1 VDRLLTMPKIL
12 AALYLLL
19 MVAAGWRL
27 FTMPWSRGLKIS
39 SAIALIIPIPMFFL
53 LPSLLHPDRP
63 FAGLL
68 RAIGIALMLGGAVS
82 LLGGMTAAWLKVRK
96 A

>member
-1 VDRLLTMPKIL
+1 MPKIL

-27 FTMPWSRGLKIS
+27 FSMPWGRGLK
-39 SAIALIIPIPMFFL
+39 AVAAVGLVLPIPMFFL
-53 LPSLLHPDRP
+53 LPSLMHPDRP
-63 FAGLL
+63 FADLL
-68 RAIGIALMLGGAVS
+68 RAIGIALMAGGAAA
-82 LLGGMTAAWLKVRK
+82 LLGGMTGAWLKARK

>member
-1 VDRLLTMPKIL
+1 MPKIL

-27 FTMPWSRGLKIS
+27 FTMPWARGWKVG
-39 SAIALIIPIPMFFL
+39 AAVALISPIPML
-53 LPSLLHPDRP
+53 CLGPALMQPDRP
-63 FAGLL
+63 FADLL
-68 RAIGIALMLGGAVS
+68 RAIGVALMLGGGVS
-82 LLGGMTAAWLKVRK
+82 LLGGAAGAWLKARR

>member
-1 VDRLLTMPKIL
+1 MPKIL

-27 FTMPWSRGLKIS
+27 FAMRWARGLKIAA
-39 SAIALIIPIPMFFL
+39 AIALVIPIPMFFL

-63 FAGLL
+63 FADLL
-68 RAIGIALMLGGAVS
+68 RAIGIALMAGGAVS
-82 LLGGMTAAWLKVRK
+82 LLGGMAGAWLKARK

>member
-1 VDRLLTMPKIL
+1 MPKLL

-27 FTMPWSRGLKIS
+27 FTMPWSRGLKIG
-39 SAIALIIPIPMFFL
+39 AAVALVIPIPMLFL
-53 LPSLLHPDRP
+53 LPALMQPDRP
-63 FAGLL
+63 FADLL
-68 RAIGIALMLGGAVS
+68 RAIGIALMLGGGVS
-82 LLGGMTAAWLKVRK
+82 LLGGMAGAWLKARK

>member
-1 VDRLLTMPKIL
+1 MPKIL

-27 FTMPWSRGLKIS
+27 FSMNWSRGLK
-39 SAIALIIPIPMFFL
+39 AGAAVALVMPIPMLFL
-53 LPSLLHPDRP
+53 LPALMQPERP
-63 FAGLL
+63 FADLL
-68 RAIGIALMLGGAVS
+68 RAIGIALMLGGGVS
-82 LLGGMTAAWLKVRK
+82 LLGGMAGAWLKVRR

>member
-1 VDRLLTMPKIL
+1 MPKIV

-27 FTMPWSRGLKIS
+27 FSMAWSRRLKIG
-39 SAIALIIPIPMFFL
+39 AAMMLVIPLPMLFL
-53 LPSLLHPDRP
+53 WPAVMDPERP
-63 FAGLL
+63 FADLL
-68 RAIGIALMLGGAVS
+68 RAIGIALMTGGAVA
-82 LLGGMTAAWLKVRK
+82 LLGGVAGAWLKARR

>member
-1 VDRLLTMPKIL
+1 MPNIL

-27 FTMPWSRGLKIS
+27 FGMGWSRGLKIG
-39 SAIALIIPIPMFFL
+39 AAVMLIIL
-53 LPSLLHPDRP
+53 LPMLFLFPALMDPERP
-63 FAGLL
+63 FADLL
-68 RAIGIALMLGGAVS
+68 RAIGLAVIVGGAVA
-82 LLGGMTAAWLKVRK
+82 LLGGVAGAWLRTRR

>member
-1 VDRLLTMPKIL
+1 MPKIL

-27 FTMPWSRGLKIS
+27 FAMRWPRGLKI
-39 SAIALIIPIPMFFL
+39 AAAVALVIPIPMFFL

-63 FAGLL
+63 FADLL
-68 RAIGIALMLGGAVS
+68 RAIGIALMAGGAAS
-82 LLGGMTAAWLKVRK
+82 LLGGMAGAWLKARK

>member
-1 VDRLLTMPKIL
+1 MPKIL

-27 FTMPWSRGLKIS
+27 FTMPWSRGRKIG
-39 SAIALIIPIPMFFL
+39 AAVALVMPIPMFFL
-53 LPSLLHPDRP
+53 LPALMHPDRP
-63 FAGLL
+63 FADLL
-68 RAIGIALMLGGAVS
+68 RAIGIALMGGGAVS
-82 LLGGMTAAWLKVRK
+82 MLGGAAAAWLRTRK

>member
-1 VDRLLTMPKIL
+1 MPKLL

-27 FTMPWSRGLKIS
+27 FGMAWSRGLKV
-39 SAIALIIPIPMFFL
+39 AAAAGLVIPIPMLFL
-53 LPSLLHPDRP
+53 LPALMQPDRP
-63 FAGLL
+63 FADLL

-82 LLGGMTAAWLKVRK
+82 LLGGMAGAWLKARRV
-96 A
+96 

>member
-1 VDRLLTMPKIL
+1 MPKFI

-27 FTMPWSRGLKIS
+27 FVIGWPRGWKVG
-39 SAIALIIPIPMFFL
+39 AAVALVLPIPMFFL
-53 LPSLLHPDRP
+53 LPSLLHPDQP
-63 FAGLL
+63 FADLL
-68 RAIGIALMLGGAVS
+68 RAIGIALIIGGAVS
-82 LLGGMTAAWLKVRK
+82 LLGGVAGAWLKARK

>member
-1 VDRLLTMPKIL
+1 MPKIL
-12 AALYLLL
+12 ASLYLLL

-27 FTMPWSRGLKIS
+27 FTMQWSRGLKT
-39 SAIALIIPIPMFFL
+39 SAALALVIPIPMLFL
-53 LPSLLHPDRP
+53 LPALMQPDRP
-63 FAGLL
+63 FADLL

-82 LLGGMTAAWLKVRK
+82 LLGGMAGAWLKARK

>member
-1 VDRLLTMPKIL
+1 MPKLL

-27 FTMPWSRGLKIS
+27 FTMSWSRGLKIG
-39 SAIALIIPIPMFFL
+39 AAVALVIPIPMLFL
-53 LPSLLHPDRP
+53 LPALMQPDRP
-63 FAGLL
+63 FADLL
-68 RAIGIALMLGGAVS
+68 RAIGIALMGGGAVS
-82 LLGGMTAAWLKVRK
+82 LLGGMAGAWLKARK

>member
-1 VDRLLTMPKIL
+1 MPKIL

-27 FTMPWSRGLKIS
+27 FTMAWSRGLKIAA
-39 SAIALIIPIPMFFL
+39 AIALIIPIPMFFL
-53 LPSLLHPDRP
+53 LPSLMHPERP
-63 FAGLL
+63 FADLL
-68 RAIGIALMLGGAVS
+68 RAIGIALIVGGGVS
-82 LLGGMTAAWLKVRK
+82 LLGGMAGAWLKARK